1 MKTRDIWSATNL
13 GAGLGL
19 LTAIV
24 AAAEFVDAQLRG
36 ICSVSSFF
44 SCALV
49 DKSGLTTT
57 LGIQDYFWGIGGFIA
72 ILLFAA
78 IAERQAADPRWTYF
92 LAFLTTAGVA
102 LAFYFLYVELALIH
116 AVCLVCAADYLFG
129 GVAWIGSLA
138 LSVRAYRGTLDDPP
152 ETSPDADD

>member
-1 MKTRDIWSATNL
+1 MRTRDLRSATSL

-19 LTAIV
+19 LAAIFS
-24 AAAEFVDAQLRG
+24 AAEFYDAQLRG

-57 LGIQDYFWGIGGFIA
+57 LGIQDYLWGIGGFVA

-78 IAERQAADPRWTYF
+78 IAERRAADPRWTYF
-92 LAFLTTAGVA
+92 LTFLTTLGIA
-102 LAFYFLYVELALIH
+102 LALYFLYVELALIH

-129 GVAWIGSLA
+129 GVAWLGSLA

-152 ETSPDADD
+152 EPSPDADD